1 MKRLI
6 TIAFI
11 LLTIGVVF
19 LLSLTQGKSE
29 AVNFDGMLLIKE
41 AVKVSKKYNTC
52 TSIEDD
58 KNRLGCFD
66 NLTNYIKEREK
77 IYNKHGTTRDR
88 VSAEFSN
95 CRDMVWK
102 GKGVKKKKLNCFM
115 DLASDLESENS
126 EAFIACK
133 KKNFIRDK
141 KNCFRDLAR
150 SLQTE

>member
-1 MKRLI
+1 MVKFLV
-6 TIAFI
+6 A
-11 LLTIGVVF
+11 VVF
-19 LLSLTQGKSE
+19 LLGLTQGKSA
-29 AVNFDGMLLIKE
+29 AVDLDGMVIIKE
-41 AVKVSKKYNTC
+41 AVEVSKKYNTC

-58 KNRLGCFD
+58 KKRLVCFD

-77 IYNKHGTTRDR
+77 VYNKHETTKDR
-88 VSAEFSN
+88 VSVEFRVCKN
-95 CRDMVWK
+95 MPWK

-115 DLASDLESENS
+115 DLARELESGGS

-150 SLQTE
+150 SLNPIK

>member
-1 MKRLI
+1 MVKFL
-6 TIAFI
+6 
-11 LLTIGVVF
+11 IGVVF
-19 LLSLTQGKSE
+19 LLGLTQEKSE
-29 AVNFDGMLLIKE
+29 AVDLDGMVLIKE
-41 AVKVSKKYNTC
+41 AVEVSKKHNMC

-58 KNRLGCFD
+58 KKRLACFD

-77 IYNKHGTTRDR
+77 IYNKHETTLDR
-88 VSAEFSN
+88 VSTEFRN
-95 CRDMVWK
+95 CRDMPWK

-115 DLASDLESENS
+115 DLARDLKSGSS

-150 SLQTE
+150 LLQTDS

>member
-1 MKRLI
+1 MVI
-6 TIAFI
+6 
-11 LLTIGVVF
+11 
-19 LLSLTQGKSE
+19 
-29 AVNFDGMLLIKE
+29 IKE
-41 AVKVSKKYNTC
+41 AVEVSKKYNTC

-58 KNRLGCFD
+58 KKRLACFD

-77 IYNKHGTTRDR
+77 VYNKHETTRDR
-88 VSAEFSN
+88 VSGEFRD
-95 CRDMVWK
+95 CRDMLWK

-115 DLASDLESENS
+115 DLVRDLESGAS

-150 SLQTE
+150 SLETDR